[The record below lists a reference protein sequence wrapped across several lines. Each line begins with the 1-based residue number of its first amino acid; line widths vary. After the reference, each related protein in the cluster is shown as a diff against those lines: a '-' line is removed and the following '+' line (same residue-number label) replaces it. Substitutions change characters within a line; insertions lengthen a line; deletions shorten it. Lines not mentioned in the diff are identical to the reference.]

1 MTDWP
6 LSGRLRKY
14 LEVQFELRRVLGI
27 GGMGAV
33 ILANE
38 RALDRLVAIKVLHG
52 DKSGDAESRERFRRE
67 ARAAAR
73 LTHPNIVPLLTFG
86 EVDGELYYVMG
97 YVEGETLASR
107 LERVGRIAP
116 DEARARL
123 TEIADALAY
132 AHAAGIVHRDLKP
145 ENILIETASGRAVL
159 TDFGI
164 ARDVLRDPSLTST
177 GVIVGTPHYMSPE
190 QASGERVIDGRSDL
204 YSLGVIGYR
213 MLSGTLPFGGANARE
228 VLMQHLTASA
238 APLPA
243 AIAQASPALDAA
255 VRRALAKSP
264 EDRHRSAAEFAAA
277 LRHDTD
283 DDVLPEELESRDGL
297 YARVVLLGVAVG
309 ALMPLVKI
317 AGLSDGSMTGHLLA
331 GGAEVLGVVSV
342 GAIVH
347 LVERARDAATAARQL
362 VVGLRPPRWWF
373 AWWPR
378 PYRRPGDV
386 WERLGWELRW
396 DRNVDFGFFV
406 VTLPLSV
413 AGLIWYAT
421 GENSV
426 QLALAIREHNVLSS
440 AIIYGALAVGVGLI
454 VLNAALSYRWLRRR
468 GFALKDWAGMAML
481 PNADPR
487 WKLPRYARLLEDGAA
502 IDASAGSLDAL
513 IAGLRGAGVLLP
525 DGLTGALQAVRR
537 AEEGVDRQLGGLR
550 EMVNAEETVRL
561 DRRIAMIGHGDP
573 QLRALLESQRALL
586 ARAEGRIGELGAL
599 RERLAAQQQVL
610 RQQLVA
616 LRDLA
621 PSGGDLSE
629 ITGRIRAVNDDLR
642 RLSEGL
648 SGI

>member
-6 LSGRLRKY
+6 LSGRLREY

-228 VLMQHLTASA
+228 VLMQHLTAG
-238 APLPA
+238 L
-243 AIAQASPALDAA
+243 
-255 VRRALAKSP
+255 RRC
-264 EDRHRSAAEFAAA
+264 RQRSRRPRRRSMPRFAAHSPSRPRTGIA
-277 LRHDTD
+277 PPPSSPRHFGTTPMMTSFLRSSSHAT
-283 DDVLPEELESRDGL
+283 VSTRGWYCSAWPS
-297 YARVVLLGVAVG
+297 AR
-309 ALMPLVKI
+309 
-317 AGLSDGSMTGHLLA
+317 
-331 GGAEVLGVVSV
+331 
-342 GAIVH
+342 
-347 LVERARDAATAARQL
+347 
-362 VVGLRPPRWWF
+362 
-373 AWWPR
+373 
-378 PYRRPGDV
+378 
-386 WERLGWELRW
+386 
-396 DRNVDFGFFV
+396 
-406 VTLPLSV
+406 
-413 AGLIWYAT
+413 
-421 GENSV
+421 
-426 QLALAIREHNVLSS
+426 
-440 AIIYGALAVGVGLI
+440 
-454 VLNAALSYRWLRRR
+454 
-468 GFALKDWAGMAML
+468 
-481 PNADPR
+481 
-487 WKLPRYARLLEDGAA
+487 
-502 IDASAGSLDAL
+502 
-513 IAGLRGAGVLLP
+513 
-525 DGLTGALQAVRR
+525 
-537 AEEGVDRQLGGLR
+537 
-550 EMVNAEETVRL
+550 
-561 DRRIAMIGHGDP
+561 
-573 QLRALLESQRALL
+573 
-586 ARAEGRIGELGAL
+586 
-599 RERLAAQQQVL
+599 
-610 RQQLVA
+610 
-616 LRDLA
+616 
-621 PSGGDLSE
+621 
-629 ITGRIRAVNDDLR
+629 
-642 RLSEGL
+642 
-648 SGI
+648 